1 MGCGCWLVITYQ
13 ERGLL
18 NHTPTWHEG
27 PPSVRWLRS
36 YIWSLPHGGW
46 AGGWFWFATT
56 GYDPK
61 VDEQCV
67 FIHCWWHDT
76 NESTFENSL
85 ICPALCPFW
94 QKVKKPQNPIF
105 DLYVKK
111 KDSKYVIRFW
121 LLFQILLKL
130 VSGCEKN
137 LIWRYCKPF
146 GQITVYI
153 SWHCTMCCLYNNI
166 FASV

>member
-1 MGCGCWLVITYQ
+1 MFLTLSQSQLWTVSEGTTTRHHQALCIS
-13 ERGLL
+13 
-18 NHTPTWHEG
+18 PTRFIVY
-27 PPSVRWLRS
+27 SS
-36 YIWSLPHGGW
+36 
-46 AGGWFWFATT
+46 
-56 GYDPK
+56 K
-61 VDEQCV
+61 QCV
-67 FIHCWWHDT
+67 FIHCWWHNT

-105 DLYVKK
+105 GLYVKK
-111 KDSKYVIRFW
+111 KDSKYVIQFLVAVSDFSQVGQW
-121 LLFQILLKL
+121 LW
-130 VSGCEKN
+130 KN

>member
-1 MGCGCWLVITYQ
+1 MFLTLSQSQLWTVSEGTTTRHHQALCIS
-13 ERGLL
+13 
-18 NHTPTWHEG
+18 PTRFIVY
-27 PPSVRWLRS
+27 S
-36 YIWSLPHGGW
+36 
-46 AGGWFWFATT
+46 F
-56 GYDPK
+56 K
-61 VDEQCV
+61 QCV

-111 KDSKYVIRFW
+111 KDSKYVIQFLVAVSDFSQVGQW
-121 LLFQILLKL
+121 LW
-130 VSGCEKN
+130 KN